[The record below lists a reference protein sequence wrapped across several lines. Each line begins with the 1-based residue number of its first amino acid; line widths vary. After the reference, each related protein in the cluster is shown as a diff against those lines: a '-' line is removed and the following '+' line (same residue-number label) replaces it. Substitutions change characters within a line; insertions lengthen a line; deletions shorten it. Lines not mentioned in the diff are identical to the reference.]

1 MDTPQPAFSAAAA
14 AKWGAYKSVKAVSLN
29 VETDINALTDT
40 TKVGGN
46 PVMCDLERTKNFYC
60 DVLGFEIHQNAPWFD
75 EPYRHCNWVWLKRGP
90 AQLMLNTAY
99 EADERPAS
107 RDPAQTRAHGDTGFY
122 LGCPDIDD
130 AYQQLKAAGIAAKA
144 AARARRPPRRD

>member
-1 MDTPQPAFSAAAA
+1 VQFQRRQTIPL
-14 AKWGAYKSVKAVSLN
+14 KIESLCPLIQVFDM
-29 VETDINALTDT
+29 VELL
-40 TKVGGN
+40 V
-46 PVMCDLERTKNFYC
+46 FYRGL
-60 DVLGFEIHQNAPWFD
+60 LGFEIHQNAPWFD

-90 AQLMLNTAY
+90 AELMLNTAY
-99 EADERPAS
+99 EADNRPAS

-144 AARARRPPRRD
+144 PSVAPYGMKQLSFNDPDGYGLCLQSPKN